1 MKTTIAKWLLFFASF
16 VFYFSIDFIL
26 GSTPRIYFIKDA
38 KAIIGAPLTPG
49 SVAGMTRRVARR
61 TIRRTAVVAGT
72 AATAGAA
79 AASATASSQ
88 PASTTVVVTEP
99 KPAAPSAKSGTA
111 VPVGTIIPTLP
122 DGCKSVVINGATYF
136 NCAGVHYKP
145 AFQGS
150 ALVYVVVEKPQ

>member
-1 MKTTIAKWLLFFASF
+1 MKTTLAKWFLFFVSF
-16 VFYFSIDFIL
+16 VFCFSIDFNL
-26 GSTPRIYFIKDA
+26 ESTPRVYFIKDA
-38 KAIIGAPLTPG
+38 KAIVGAPLTPG
-49 SVAGMTRRVARR
+49 SVAGTTRRVARR
-61 TIRRTAVVAGT
+61 TVRRRTAVVVGT

-79 AASATASSQ
+79 AASSQ

-99 KPAAPSAKSGTA
+99 KPAAPTAKSGTA

-122 DGCKSVVINGATYF
+122 DGCKSVVIKGATYF